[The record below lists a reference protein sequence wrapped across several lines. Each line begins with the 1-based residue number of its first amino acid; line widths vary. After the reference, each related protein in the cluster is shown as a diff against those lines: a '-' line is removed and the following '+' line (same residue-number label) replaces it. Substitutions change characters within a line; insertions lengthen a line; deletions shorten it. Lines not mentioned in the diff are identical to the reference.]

1 MLEFQKTFLIFEF
14 FNWISCNKSLKDKI
28 WCFFSCFFCLTFLG
42 LECFRSRKTASFQTK
57 EIQKSGSTE
66 LHKWSE
72 NVVKDVKL
80 LTVNCE
86 FSSVIWVK
94 QYDKFFVRHSASTS
108 KFDIN
113 IYIYI
118 FIWCQLSN
126 SLTQSMLITAFLS
139 IFYQKATGSLVTRLG
154 SNVRLRTQW
163 DFNTAPGTC
172 QFLHNVLT
180 H

>member
-1 MLEFQKTFLIFEF
+1 MLEFQKIFLIYKF
-14 FNWISCNKSLKDKI
+14 FNWISCNKSLKGKFLS
-28 WCFFSCFFCLTFLG
+28 FFFCFFCLTFLG

-72 NVVKDVKL
+72 NVIKDVKL

-94 QYDKFFVRHSASTS
+94 QYDKFFVRHSPSTS
-108 KFDIN
+108 KSDIN
-113 IYIYI
+113 IYI
-118 FIWCQLSN
+118 WCQLWN
-126 SLTQSMLITAFLS
+126 SLTHPMLITAFLS
-139 IFYQKATGSLVTRLG
+139 IFYQKVTRSLVTRLG
-154 SNVRLRTQW
+154 SNVKLRTQW

>member
-1 MLEFQKTFLIFEF
+1 MLEFQKIFLIFEF
-14 FNWISCNKSLKDKI
+14 FNWISCNKSLKGKVL
-28 WCFFSCFFCLTFLG
+28 CFFFCFFYLTFLG

-57 EIQKSGSTE
+57 EIQKSGSKE

-94 QYDKFFVRHSASTS
+94 QYDKVFVRHSASTS

-113 IYIYI
+113 IYI
-118 FIWCQLSN
+118 WRQLSN
-126 SLTQSMLITAFLS
+126 SFTDPMLITAFLS
-139 IFYQKATGSLVTRLG
+139 IFYQKVTGSLVTRLG